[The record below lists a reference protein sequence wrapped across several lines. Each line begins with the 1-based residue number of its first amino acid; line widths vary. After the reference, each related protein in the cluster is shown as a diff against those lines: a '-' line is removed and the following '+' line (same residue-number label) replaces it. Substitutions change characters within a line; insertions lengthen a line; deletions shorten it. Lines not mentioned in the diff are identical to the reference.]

1 MPPLAVPAAAF
12 YIRVPFTVLFYIRI
26 LGTAFQKRNSAGPF
40 NCPYLGRRFPS
51 FPRKRE
57 SRAFRLGLLS

>member
-12 YIRVPFTVLFYIRI
+12 CIWSQFYFRI

-40 NCPYLGRRFPS
+40 NCPYLGRRFQS
-51 FPRKRE
+51 FPRKRD